1 MKMIFKC
8 YAKKLF
14 GAKYERALRNLFV
27 IFILY
32 WGLHQAEI
40 SITIAPSILYFMI
53 SFLTAGVMWQ
63 SCPDAEYDDASSG
76 REKICFCLYRS
87 PWLVYDFYQN
97 RCFTGSDS
105 GSVRTGM
112 AGNHTHDFLYDKRS
126 TGDCSHLFS

>member
-14 GAKYERALRNLFV
+14 GAKYGRVLRNLFV

-63 SCPDAEYDDASSG
+63 ILAAEAEAAQMQNMMMLPLDGKNLFLPIPQPLACI
-76 REKICFCLYRS
+76 RFLPEPL
-87 PWLVYDFYQN
+87 FYWQ
-97 RCFTGSDS
+97 
-105 GSVRTGM
+105 
-112 AGNHTHDFLYDKRS
+112 
-126 TGDCSHLFS
+126 

>member
-63 SCPDAEYDDASSG
+63 ILAAEAEAAQMQNMMMLPLDGKKFVSAYTAALG
-76 REKICFCLYRS
+76 LYTI
-87 PWLVYDFYQN
+87 
-97 RCFTGSDS
+97 FT
-105 GSVRTGM
+105 RTAVLLAVILAVSEQGWQ
-112 AGNHTHDFLYDKRS
+112 
-126 TGDCSHLFS
+126 